1 MSFATLTWF
10 LHKSDPA
17 VSLQDSSLVALFQMM
32 RLLPNESCVT
42 IGVRAGPNL
51 HQLFRPECGDKLVL
65 MDEHN
70 DKSEKRHSPVCAREY
85 LWVHT
90 MGDLQR
96 CPNGMRCELQEDMQ
110 IQGPTAMH

>member
-10 LHKSDPA
+10 LHKSDSV

-32 RLLPNESCVT
+32 RLLPNESCVA
-42 IGVRAGPNL
+42 IGARAWPML
-51 HQLFRPECGDKLVL
+51 RQLFRPECSDKLVL

-70 DKSEKRHSPVCAREY
+70 DNSEKRHSPAWAREY

-90 MGDLQR
+90 TGDLHR

-110 IQGPTAMH
+110 IQRPTAMH